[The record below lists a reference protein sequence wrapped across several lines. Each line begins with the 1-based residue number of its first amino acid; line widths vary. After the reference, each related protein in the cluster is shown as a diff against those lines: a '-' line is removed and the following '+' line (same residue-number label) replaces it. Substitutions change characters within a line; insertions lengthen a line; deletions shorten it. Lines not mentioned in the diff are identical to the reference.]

1 MHILRNQCKNEE
13 VTLPVSDTHDVQFAS
28 LLASRLCHDLVNPA
42 GALSTALDVLA
53 NESDPDM
60 LSHAQSLMNES
71 SARLLAV
78 IEFSRLAYGASGGD
92 GHLDTESLRVVSEK
106 LFGFLKPELQ
116 WNLPPSTLLKADAR
130 VLLNLLLS
138 CERVAPRAGSV
149 VTIDPAGAL
158 FVITATGK
166 RAGVPDDM
174 AAVFEGSSRTQ
185 EPKLMPAQLA
195 QRLAESTGKCIVVES
210 GEESARLLLA

>member
-1 MHILRNQCKNEE
+1 MSDNQ
-13 VTLPVSDTHDVQFAS
+13 DVQFAS

-42 GALSTALDVLA
+42 GALSTALDVLE

-60 LSHAQSLMNES
+60 LSHAKSLMNES

-92 GHLDTESLRVVSEK
+92 GHLDTESLRIVSEK
-106 LFGFLKPELQ
+106 LFAFLKPELV

-149 VTIDPAGAL
+149 VTVDPAGAL
-158 FVITATGK
+158 FIITATGK
-166 RAGVPDDM
+166 RASVPDDM
-174 AAVFEGSSRTQ
+174 AAVFQAESETQ

-195 QRLAESTGKCIVVES
+195 QRLAASTGKRVLIEN
-210 GEESARLLLA
+210 GEEQARLLLA

>member
-1 MHILRNQCKNEE
+1 MPDHQDI
-13 VTLPVSDTHDVQFAS
+13 QFAS

-53 NESDPDM
+53 NESDEDM
-60 LSHAQSLMNES
+60 LNHARSLVDES
-71 SARLLAV
+71 SQRLLAV

-92 GHLDTESLRVVSEK
+92 GHLDTESLRTVSEK
-106 LFGFLKPELQ
+106 LYRFLKPELE
-116 WNLPPSTLLKADAR
+116 WNLPALNLEKPDAR

-138 CERVAPRAGSV
+138 CERIAPRAGSV
-149 VTIDPAGAL
+149 VTVEPAGDL
-158 FVITATGK
+158 FVITAKGK

-174 AAVFEGSSRTQ
+174 QAVLQGESITA

-195 QRLAESTGKCIVVES
+195 QRLAASNGKRIFLKLED
-210 GEESARLLLA
+210 EQATLQLI